1 MFSLRALTLCLF
13 LSGCTHWPP
22 GGHGGMAERQRG
34 LLAALHA
41 DQPLGPKQSLRIDL
55 DLAGRHLDILL
66 LRGAGTCF
74 PASTHLARQL
84 EQRTARALEGDLVLD
99 AALDLLQLRQDL
111 STLNNKLE
119 LVDGATCR
127 PQSIRQNTPILRGKP
142 EMGDIPI
149 WQQRLKPTTHS
160 SKFQFDLN
168 HDNQFAFDSSQLN
181 PKYQRHLAGLV
192 LWLDKHPR
200 YRLLITGHSD
210 GLGSEPYN
218 RALST
223 ARAKAVAA
231 YLVSLGLCNS
241 HLEVRG
247 VAATQ
252 PLFTGRAPAVRLVN
266 RRVSIELLLTPESST
281 STGKK

>member
-1 MFSLRALTLCLF
+1 
-13 LSGCTHWPP
+13 
-22 GGHGGMAERQRG
+22 MAERQRG